1 MRVQP
6 NDHGALQALHSVLLS
21 IDSVRNARAWYLL
34 LLGFTVAG
42 LLLTAVMQA
51 LGRDADVTAALLAG
65 AAFFSLFYSSNA
77 AGLVLMDEACGREL
91 RFPREALGDALRCAH
106 RLLIVVACV
115 LAATAALGALVTGL
129 LWACRLPVVGT
140 ALLGVLVPVAVPAL
154 GLAVVALLA
163 LVGPVAAP
171 AVWDGLGVRAVL
183 ALLIR
188 QARVRFA
195 QALMLSAAVSLISA
209 LVAGLVSFVVLA
221 GGRALLGLALWGAG
235 IELAGQPFLAALF
248 GQGLRGAPGAPALSA
263 LNQAAITGAGVVFAL
278 GLVVPAVV
286 YLRGLCELYLALRRS
301 DGHDP
306 ADPARTSRPAGTP
319 P

>member
-6 NDHGALQALHSVLLS
+6 IEHGALQALQSVLLS

-34 LLGFTVAG
+34 LLGFTVSG
-42 LLLTAVMQA
+42 LLLRMAMQA
-51 LGRDADVTAALLAG
+51 LGQDAGTSAALWAG
-65 AAFFSLFYSSNA
+65 AAFFSLFYTSNA
-77 AGLVLMDEACGREL
+77 AGMVLMDEACARDI
-91 RFPREALGDALRCAH
+91 RSPREALGDALRCAH
-106 RLLIVVACV
+106 RLLAVVACV
-115 LAATAALGALVTGL
+115 LAATAMLGGVVTGL
-129 LWACRLPVVGT
+129 LWATRLPVVGT

-183 ALLIR
+183 TLLIR

-195 QALMLSAAVSLISA
+195 QALMLSAAVSLLSA

-221 GGRALLGLALWGAG
+221 GGRALLGLAFWGAD
-235 IELAGQPFLAALF
+235 IELPAQPFLAALF
-248 GQGLRGAPGAPALSA
+248 GQGLRTVPGAPALSA
-263 LNQAAITGAGVVFAL
+263 LGSAALTGAGVVFAL
-278 GLVVPAVV
+278 GLVVPALV

-306 ADPARTSRPAGTP
+306 AAHRPADNP